1 MARGWHPAPA
11 RQFVIVVSG
20 AIAVEVSDGETRRLD
35 AGSMI
40 FFEDVV
46 GRDHLNRIVDDQEI
60 MLAFLIVPEHW
71 SPLPRCSLTVG
82 FAIKGRWE
90 GEDLPRKARLAR
102 HS

>member
-1 MARGWHPAPA
+1 MQSTSSMPVESFRLVTTTPQAMARGWHPAPA

-46 GRDHLNRIVDDQEI
+46 GRGHLNRIVDDQEI

-71 SPLPRCSLTVG
+71 SPLPR
-82 FAIKGRWE
+82 A
-90 GEDLPRKARLAR
+90 P
-102 HS
+102 